1 MRSIKNEIAYK
12 AAMAGTEELLPG
24 QVEKYEE

>member
-12 AAMAGTEELLPG
+12 AAKAGTEELLPG
-24 QVEKYEE
+24 HAEKYEK